1 MHVGLLFTPVDAT
14 GKRDASLDPH
24 GSEQMNLTVQAI
36 EEALVNNGHTV
47 TLIPASLHLLDDI
60 RAVDGLDV
68 IFNACTGITSK
79 MEQANVVGMLEL
91 LQIPF
96 VGSGLSTHILGLH
109 KHISKRLFRS
119 VGVPTANFQVFY
131 SGEEPVDPSL
141 RYPLIIKPEH
151 EGSSLGITEESVVL
165 DEKQLRHMIQKIF
178 QLFNQPALAEEFITG
193 REFTIGVL
201 GNDEPEVLPIQ
212 EITYDTDDGK
222 GFMTVDI
229 KARDAIGVICPAPLD
244 EATAAA
250 MMDYAAKAYKALD
263 CKGSA
268 RIDVRMGD
276 DGIPYFLE
284 INTLPGMQPAYSDFP
299 RVAYAAG
306 YTYDT
311 LIQKMLDLAMTARG
325 RKSASS

>member
-1 MHVGLLFTPVDAT
+1 MMHVGLLFTPADAA

-36 EEALVNNGHTV
+36 EEALVSNGHTV
-47 TLIPASLHLLDDI
+47 TLIPASLHLLEDI

-68 IFNACTGITSK
+68 IFNACTGIASK

-91 LQIPF
+91 LGIPF

-109 KHISKRLFRS
+109 KHISKRLFQS

-131 SGEEPVDPSL
+131 TGEEPVDPSL

-151 EGSSLGITEESVVL
+151 EGSSLGITEESVVD
-165 DEKQLRHMIQKIF
+165 DEEQLRHGVRKIF
-178 QLFNQPALAEEFITG
+178 QLFHQPALVEEFITG

-201 GNDEPEVLPIQ
+201 GNEDPEVLPIQ

-229 KARDAIGVICPAPLD
+229 KAQDAIGVICPAPLD
-244 EATAAA
+244 EDVTAM
-250 MMDYAAKAYKALD
+250 MMDYAAKAYRALD

-268 RIDVRMGD
+268 RIDVRIGP
-276 DGIPYFLE
+276 DGTPYFLE
-284 INTLPGMQPAYSDFP
+284 INTLPGMQPAYSDYP

-306 YTYDT
+306 YTYES
-311 LIQKMLDLAMTARG
+311 LIQKMLDLALT
-325 RKSASS
+325 K